1 MKSVSS
7 KLELII
13 CKARLDKFKSRS
25 VIQKRYA
32 ESIEQRAIRASQLM
46 GTGEMTEQQAWAYF
60 LGK

>member
-13 CKARLDKFKSRS
+13 CRARLDKFKSRS
-25 VIQKRYA
+25 VREKRYA